1 MLDTFLEAIGRNEI
15 NGNNIKSVTTKEMY
29 LARMDDLFNPPKV
42 EMKFPQ
48 VNFQELVYP
57 RIKHA
62 LLEVKQR
69 DLLFSLIHNI
79 YPNRQRLFQQR
90 RTENALCLNPAC
102 KRERLVQDIEHIFCK
117 CYKVRSAWQWTR
129 RKIMEFVTEL
139 GPPMAVNNIDI
150 ILAMFPTCRQ
160 EDECIF
166 LLGTYVELVDK
177 EVVSGQKEL
186 LLATL
191 LGVLRARIENNR
203 GRAVPRVSYIF

>member
-1 MLDTFLEAIGRNEI
+1 
-15 NGNNIKSVTTKEMY
+15 
-29 LARMDDLFNPPKV
+29 
-42 EMKFPQ
+42 
-48 VNFQELVYP
+48 
-57 RIKHA
+57 
-62 LLEVKQR
+62 
-69 DLLFSLIHNI
+69 
-79 YPNRQRLFQQR
+79 
-90 RTENALCLNPAC
+90 
-102 KRERLVQDIEHIFCK
+102 
-117 CYKVRSAWQWTR
+117 
-129 RKIMEFVTEL
+129 MEFVTEL

-191 LGVLRARIENNR
+191 VGVLRARIENNR